1 VSRLSLA
8 SVVALA
14 AGLVLSG
21 CGRPSATVSTAAD
34 NPATSSAAPS
44 SSSTSLPVPTTTT
57 SPSTTDT
64 PGASNPPAGF
74 QGVEYAGL
82 QFRVPDDWPV
92 YDLSKDPS
100 RCVRFDHH
108 AVYLGHAGAKQ
119 DCPAQLVGRT
129 EAVQVEPIDAT
140 SQTTAARAKA
150 PIEINGIA
158 VRLDPSSGITRSLVA
173 AFDSASIVATV
184 TFSSSDALA
193 QKVLHTFERSGG

>member
-14 AGLVLSG
+14 AGLVLSA

-34 NPATSSAAPS
+34 NPPTSSAVPS
-44 SSSTSLPVPTTTT
+44 SSSMSMPAPTTTT
-57 SPSTTDT
+57 SPSTTDAS
-64 PGASNPPAGF
+64 GASNPLAGF
-74 QGVEYAGL
+74 KGVEYARL
-82 QFRVPDDWPV
+82 RFQVPDDWPV
-92 YDLSKDPS
+92 YDLSKDSS
-100 RCVRFDHH
+100 RCVRFDQH

-129 EAVQVEPIDAT
+129 EAVQVESIDAV

-158 VRLDPSSGITRSLVA
+158 VRLDPSSGITRTLVA
-173 AFDSASIVATV
+173 AFDSAGIVATV
-184 TFSSSDALA
+184 TFSSSDGLA
-193 QKVLHTFERSGG
+193 QKVLHTFERSRG